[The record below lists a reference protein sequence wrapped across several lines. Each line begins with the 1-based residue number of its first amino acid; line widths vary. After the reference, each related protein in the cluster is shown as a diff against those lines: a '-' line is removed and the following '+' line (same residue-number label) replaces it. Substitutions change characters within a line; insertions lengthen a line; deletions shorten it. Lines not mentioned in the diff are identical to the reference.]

1 MLGGKNMAAP
11 AKVGGQAV
19 IEGVMMRHLD
29 RLAIAVRK
37 PDKQIFVH
45 QEVLDTAGKRYPVLK
60 LPVLRGM
67 VAFVDALVL
76 GTRALTISANQAAEE
91 EEEELTGW
99 QLTFTLIIA
108 LTLGVSLFFF
118 LPTLLVSFLQTSVQ
132 AHPIVLNLMEG
143 AVRISI
149 FVTYILAISRMKD
162 IQRVFQYHGA
172 EHKAI
177 FCHEAGDELTI
188 ANARKYSALH
198 PRCGT
203 SFLLLVMA
211 ISILLFSFFGWPNPL
226 QRLLLRLALLPV
238 VAGLAYEIIQL
249 AGRFRL
255 FCYLT
260 APGLWLQ
267 RLTTREPDDRQL
279 EVALR
284 ALKSVL
290 PQSVNEHEVLEHV

>member
-1 MLGGKNMAAP
+1 MAAP
-11 AKVGGQAV
+11 VKVGGQAV

-45 QEVLDTAGKRYPVLK
+45 EETLSTTGHRYPFLK
-60 LPVLRGM
+60 LPIFRGM

-76 GTRALTISANQAAEE
+76 GTRALTISANQAFEE
-91 EEEELTGW
+91 EEEELSGW

-108 LTLGVSLFFF
+108 LALGISLFFF
-118 LPTLLVSFLQTSVQ
+118 LPTVLVGFMESRVQ
-132 AHPIVLNLMEG
+132 SYSIVLNLLEG
-143 AVRISI
+143 AIRISI
-149 FVTYILAISRMKD
+149 FISYILVISRMKD

-177 FCHEAGDELTI
+177 FCHEAGEELTI
-188 ANARKYSALH
+188 PNARKFSALH

-211 ISILLFSFFGWPNPL
+211 ISILLFSFFGWQGL
-226 QRLLLRLALLPV
+226 IQRLVLRLSLLPL
-238 VAGLAYEIIQL
+238 VAGISYELIQL
-249 AGRFRL
+249 AGRNRF

-260 APGLWLQ
+260 TPGLWLQ

-284 ALKSVL
+284 ALKAVL
-290 PQSVNEHEVLEHV
+290 PGAVNEHEVLENV

>member
-1 MLGGKNMAAP
+1 MSASV
-11 AKVGGQAV
+11 KVGGQAV

-37 PDKQIFVH
+37 PDRQIVVH
-45 QEVLDTAGKRYPVLK
+45 QETLLPAARKYPALK

-67 VAFVDALVL
+67 VAFVEALVL
-76 GTRALTISANQAAEE
+76 GTRALTISANHAFEE

-99 QLTFTLIIA
+99 QMTFTIVIA
-108 LTLGVSLFFF
+108 LALGISLFFF
-118 LPTLLVSFLQTSVQ
+118 LPTVIVRLL
-132 AHPIVLNLMEG
+132 AGNINARPIFLNLMEG
-143 AVRISI
+143 GVRISI
-149 FVTYILAISRMKD
+149 FLGYIILISRFGD
-162 IQRVFQYHGA
+162 IQRVFAYHGA

-177 FCHEAGDELTI
+177 ACHEAGEDLTV

-211 ISILLFSFFGWPNPL
+211 VSILMFSFFGWPGL
-226 QRLLLRLALLPV
+226 VQRLVLRLSLLPL
-238 VAGLAYEIIQL
+238 VAGISYEIIQL
-249 AGRFRL
+249 AGRYRV
-255 FCYLT
+255 FCLLT

-284 ALKSVL
+284 ALQSVL
-290 PQSVNEHEVLEHV
+290 PEGN